1 MATLSIW
8 DIKIKKRSINQV
20 IKIPFQRMYSS
31 VSITRYNYTYFKDDK
46 YLVDNILHKF
56 ESIRHYHI
64 VSYLKISRM
73 LLLLHEWEEQRE
85 KERKRVCVCV
95 WERERESNR
104 REKRTSMEERIRCNQ
119 AKGVSWYTLERI
131 SGKHGLLVY
140 LILNR

>member
-1 MATLSIW
+1 
-8 DIKIKKRSINQV
+8 
-20 IKIPFQRMYSS
+20 MYSS

-73 LLLLHEWEEQRE
+73 CCYCYTNGRNR
-85 KERKRVCVCV
+85 ERKKEKSVCVR
-95 WERERESNR
+95 ESERESNR

>member
-1 MATLSIW
+1 
-8 DIKIKKRSINQV
+8 
-20 IKIPFQRMYSS
+20 
-31 VSITRYNYTYFKDDK
+31 
-46 YLVDNILHKF
+46 
-56 ESIRHYHI
+56 
-64 VSYLKISRM
+64 M

-85 KERKRVCVCV
+85 KERKVCVC
-95 WERERESNR
+95 ESERESNR

>member
-1 MATLSIW
+1 
-8 DIKIKKRSINQV
+8 
-20 IKIPFQRMYSS
+20 MYSS

-85 KERKRVCVCV
+85 KEKERVCVRA
-95 WERERESNR
+95 REREQS
-104 REKRTSMEERIRCNQ
+104 
-119 AKGVSWYTLERI
+119 
-131 SGKHGLLVY
+131 
-140 LILNR
+140 

>member
-85 KERKRVCVCV
+85 KKRKECVCV